1 MMIHKMKASKL
12 SIFEKKE
19 HNMMLWV
26 SYWRMNP
33 HRFASEYLGLN
44 LYFFQKIIIFMM
56 NRVPNTK
63 YIASRSQG
71 KSFITAVYIV
81 IRAILYPGTRIVI
94 ASKTLDQARKII
106 ADKIVELARDHPAIN
121 GEIKEIKTGINSA
134 RVVFMNG
141 SIVELSTSSESARGA
156 RANVLVI
163 DEYAQVDHEA
173 VTSIL
178 RPMAGTPRTPTFK
191 KNYPNKYRDYN
202 EPNIE
207 IMLSSAWYKSHW
219 SYGEFINSAERMM
232 DNAMSDSPYH
242 FVCAIPYPASIFH
255 GILLPDAIN
264 ELMTDR
270 TFDRLKFQMEY
281 EGIFVGE
288 SKNSYY
294 SLAPINSS
302 RQLEKSFIPPSHL
315 EYMENAKR
323 SNPKSLGNMP
333 KQPGEVRLVGL
344 DVAIV
349 GGKTNDTS
357 VFTLMRMLPDKDGS
371 YARHVVRV
379 ETDRLSRTDT
389 KLAIRLKQLYY
400 DFEADYVV
408 LDTMGPGD
416 SVYLRCAEIL
426 YDAERDVEYPAWE
439 SINDKNMRDRVR
451 NINSE
456 RIVFTI
462 KASADFNTK
471 IITNLRSSFDNGILK
486 LLVDDVTKREHF
498 IEVDSKFLLRSVE
511 EQQELLEPFQQ
522 TTALVNELISLEYST
537 IAGQNIKVVAGANG
551 TKDRFSSIAYTNY
564 KAYELE
570 LELKNSS
577 KSNSYSDY
585 MFNFNWKK

>member
-1 MMIHKMKASKL
+1 MMNPKNQANKL
-12 SIFEKKE
+12 SLFEKKE
-19 HNMMLWV
+19 YNMMLWV
-26 SYWRMNP
+26 SYWRMNS

-71 KSFITAVYIV
+71 KSFITAVYII

-106 ADKIVELARDHPAIN
+106 ADKIVELARDYPAIN
-121 GEIKEIKTGINSA
+121 NEIEDIKTGINSA
-134 RVVFMNG
+134 RVVFKNG

-178 RPMAGTPRTPTFK
+178 RPMAGTPRTPVFK
-191 KNYPNKYRDYN
+191 KKYPNKYRDYN

-232 DNAMSDSPYH
+232 DNAMSDTPYH
-242 FVCAIPYPASIFH
+242 FVCSIPYPASIFH

-315 EYMENAKR
+315 EYIENSKR
-323 SNPKSLGNMP
+323 SNPKALGNMP

-371 YARHVVRV
+371 YARHVVRI
-379 ETDRLSRTDT
+379 ETDRESRTDT
-389 KLAIRLKQLYY
+389 KLAVRLKQLYY

-426 YDAERDVEYPAWE
+426 YDTERDIEYPAWE

-451 NINSE
+451 NVNSE
-456 RIVFTI
+456 RVVFTI

-471 IITNLRSSFDNGILK
+471 IITNLRSSFDNGIIK

-498 IEVDSKFLLRSVE
+498 IEVDKKFLLRSIE
-511 EQQELLEPFQQ
+511 EQQDLLEPFQQ

-577 KSNSYSDY
+577 RSNSYSDY
-585 MFNFNWKK
+585 MFSFNWKK